1 MLPIR
6 IAILSDDRLF
16 SEGLLRI
23 VGAESS
29 FVVVGGDEG
38 APPGSDP
45 RTAGPDVLLVDS
57 RMKEAL
63 ALCAEIKRKGG
74 PAVVFVAAPDE
85 DNWAPEALG
94 AGACGI
100 LAKSAGP
107 EDLVKAVRA
116 VHGGQI
122 WARRHV
128 MAAWMKHLAGAHG
141 ARCVDE
147 TLLERGLSGRE
158 REVFRHAAT
167 GLSNKEL
174 AHRLAISQ
182 ATVKAHLTHIF
193 QKLGLRGRV
202 ELAAAYHGLVS
213 LGARRAAALPPSPL
227 SRSPRLP
234 DAPIVVRPKPQVLRP
249 RHANG

>member
-1 MLPIR
+1 MAIR
-6 IAILSDDRLF
+6 VAILSDDRLF
-16 SEGLLRI
+16 REGLLRI

-29 FVVVGGDEG
+29 LVVVGCDEG
-38 APPGSDP
+38 ASLDP
-45 RTAGPDVLLVDS
+45 APCAPGPDILLVDS
-57 RMKEAL
+57 RMKGAL
-63 ALCAEIKRKGG
+63 GLCAEVKRKGV
-74 PAVVFVAAPDE
+74 PAVVFLAAPD
-85 DNWAPEALG
+85 DDAWASEALG

-100 LAKSAGP
+100 LTNSAGP
-107 EDLVKAVRA
+107 EDLVKAVQA

-128 MAAWMKHLAGAHG
+128 MAAWMRHRAGSHG
-141 ARCVDE
+141 TRQVDE
-147 TLLERGLSGRE
+147 ALLERGLSERE

-202 ELAAAYHGLVS
+202 ELAAAYHGIVPS
-213 LGARRAAALPPSPL
+213 SSERAAPRPSRHPL
-227 SRSPRLP
+227 
-234 DAPIVVRPKPQVLRP
+234 
-249 RHANG
+249 

>member
-1 MLPIR
+1 MAIR

-16 SEGLLRI
+16 REGLLRI

-29 FVVVGGDEG
+29 LVVVACDEG
-38 APPGSDP
+38 APLDSAPQA
-45 RTAGPDVLLVDS
+45 AGPEILIVDS
-57 RMKEAL
+57 RMKGAL
-63 ALCAEIKRKGG
+63 ALCAENRHKGV
-74 PAVVFVAAPDE
+74 PAVVLVAAPE
-85 DNWAPEALG
+85 DDHWASEALD

-100 LAKSAGP
+100 LAKTAGP

-128 MAAWMKHLAGAHG
+128 MAAWMKHQAASHG
-141 ARCVDE
+141 PRHVDE
-147 TLLERGLSGRE
+147 TLLERGLSDRE

-174 AHRLAISQ
+174 ADRLAISQ

-202 ELAAAYHGLVS
+202 ELAAAYHGIVPS
-213 LGARRAAALPPSPL
+213 SSERAAPRPFRHPL
-227 SRSPRLP
+227 
-234 DAPIVVRPKPQVLRP
+234 
-249 RHANG
+249 

>member
-1 MLPIR
+1 MALC

-16 SEGLLRI
+16 REGLLRI

-29 FVVVGGDEG
+29 LVVVGWDEG
-38 APPGSDP
+38 ASPASAP
-45 RTAGPDVLLVDS
+45 RAAGPDVLIMDS
-57 RMKEAL
+57 RTKGAL

-74 PAVVFVAAPDE
+74 PAVVFVAAPD
-85 DNWAPEALG
+85 DDAWASEALG

-116 VHGGQI
+116 VQGGQI

-128 MAAWMKHLAGAHG
+128 MAAWMKNRAGSYGTRH
-141 ARCVDE
+141 VDE
-147 TLLERGLSGRE
+147 ALLERGLSERE
-158 REVFRHAAT
+158 REVFLHAAT

-202 ELAAAYHGLVS
+202 ELAAAYHGIVPS
-213 LGARRAAALPPSPL
+213 SSERAAPRPFRHPL
-227 SRSPRLP
+227 
-234 DAPIVVRPKPQVLRP
+234 
-249 RHANG
+249 